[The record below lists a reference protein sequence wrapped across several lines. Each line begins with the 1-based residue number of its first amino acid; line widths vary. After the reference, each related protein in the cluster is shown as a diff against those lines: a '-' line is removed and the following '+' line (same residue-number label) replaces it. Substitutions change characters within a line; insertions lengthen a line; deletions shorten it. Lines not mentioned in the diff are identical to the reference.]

1 MLHWRRANIR
11 RAALMVA
18 GMAGIVA
25 LAVPAT
31 VLAWRSWRLLLLDDL
46 EITESAAAIQGAA
59 ASMGLLATLCLVAVT
74 AWYAFLVRRQMRQAG
89 PDVGVDWFVLW
100 SEPGARPGDM
110 ALKSPIESLSKGPIA
125 EGHTEWKIAVEVRN
139 SGNIGTSI
147 QDAFVGVDD
156 DVGFPYTDSWLK
168 RRFPLDL
175 QPHDTQM
182 LHIEDE
188 AICGLLR
195 ICDHLI
201 KKRRRFVSVT
211 VTLGSGAKL
220 ATAKVPLRYFR
231 AVGQPNGASPG

>member
-1 MLHWRRANIR
+1 MSRRGEQGDGDRPRRGVAVRKLGRWVLHWRRANIR

-139 SGNIGTSI
+139 SGNVGTSI
-147 QDAFVGVDD
+147 QDAGPARLC
-156 DVGFPYTDSWLK
+156 G
-168 RRFPLDL
+168 
-175 QPHDTQM
+175 
-182 LHIEDE
+182 IEG
-188 AICGLLR
+188 CWHR
-195 ICDHLI
+195 
-201 KKRRRFVSVT
+201 
-211 VTLGSGAKL
+211 LGSLCHEDAAGFE
-220 ATAKVPLRYFR
+220 VGGVGE
-231 AVGQPNGASPG
+231 AVGAAPEHLEQVVYALDAAV